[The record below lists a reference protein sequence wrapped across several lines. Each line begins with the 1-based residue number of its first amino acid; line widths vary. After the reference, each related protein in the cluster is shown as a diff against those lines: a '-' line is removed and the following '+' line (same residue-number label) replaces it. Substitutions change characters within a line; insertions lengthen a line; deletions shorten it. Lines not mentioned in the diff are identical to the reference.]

1 MNKPNLYL
9 DLDETLIYSI
19 DIRYR
24 KKLPFFIEKFKYYGI
39 KPIFVIDGRPPIEK
53 TTKLKRS
60 REKSTVKLTKL
71 INSDEITTD
80 TNKTESL
87 LKKSLRK

>member
-24 KKLPFFIEKFKYYGI
+24 KKLPFFIDKFKYSQYTI
-39 KPIFVIDGRPPIEK
+39 
-53 TTKLKRS
+53 S
-60 REKSTVKLTKL
+60 
-71 INSDEITTD
+71 
-80 TNKTESL
+80 SL
-87 LKKSLRK
+87 LDDIIDDIEVDEYVRTKKIL